1 MSGRP
6 TAGVEEE
13 AFARGLGLGDFTL
26 LVIGAIVG
34 DGIYVLAAMGA
45 ASLGPAQLVAWLVAG
60 VLAGFIILAFIQCA
74 AIHPQVGGSYSY
86 ARHAFGPF
94 VGFLAGWS
102 LLAGEWVALSAFPQ
116 AFFNYFHALTGAPES
131 ASLLVKLALVG
142 LVTGVNLVGVRQ
154 SATTNDALTVAK
166 LLPLGVLVVLAG
178 LFALRHPSAAS
189 GHLHPFAPLGMGQ
202 LGSAVLPIFWAY
214 AGFEL
219 AVLPAGEVRTPGRT
233 LPRGL
238 GIGLAIA
245 TGFYLLSTL
254 AVVIAAP
261 WEMTAT
267 STHPVA
273 NAMEGV
279 LAALGGPASAGFRFV
294 SLGAL
299 VSIGGVFVVFML
311 GLSRLT
317 YALAQDGLLPS
328 MFGRLHGRYR
338 TPWANLLVQAVWAL
352 VFSTLF
358 DLRSLLS
365 TAVLFLSITYLLTA
379 LSAMRLVRR
388 HPEQR
393 LHLPAVQIWLSL
405 AAAASVYL
413 AAQGSPRQMAVA
425 GGVLGGGCVL
435 YLVRRRRP
443 GMAVAPPGGMTVRA
457 HHEPHGWLWRSWRR
471 SRRPRA
477 DSRG

>member
-1 MSGRP
+1 
-6 TAGVEEE
+6 
-13 AFARGLGLGDFTL
+13 
-26 LVIGAIVG
+26 
-34 DGIYVLAAMGA
+34 
-45 ASLGPAQLVAWLVAG
+45 
-60 VLAGFIILAFIQCA
+60 
-74 AIHPQVGGSYSY
+74 
-86 ARHAFGPF
+86 
-94 VGFLAGWS
+94 
-102 LLAGEWVALSAFPQ
+102 
-116 AFFNYFHALTGAPES
+116 
-131 ASLLVKLALVG
+131 
-142 LVTGVNLVGVRQ
+142 
-154 SATTNDALTVAK
+154 
-166 LLPLGVLVVLAG
+166 
-178 LFALRHPSAAS
+178 
-189 GHLHPFAPLGMGQ
+189 
-202 LGSAVLPIFWAY
+202 
-214 AGFEL
+214 
-219 AVLPAGEVRTPGRT
+219 
-233 LPRGL
+233 
-238 GIGLAIA
+238 
-245 TGFYLLSTL
+245 
-254 AVVIAAP
+254 
-261 WEMTAT
+261 
-267 STHPVA
+267 
-273 NAMEGV
+273 
-279 LAALGGPASAGFRFV
+279 
-294 SLGAL
+294 
-299 VSIGGVFVVFML
+299 
-311 GLSRLT
+311 RLT